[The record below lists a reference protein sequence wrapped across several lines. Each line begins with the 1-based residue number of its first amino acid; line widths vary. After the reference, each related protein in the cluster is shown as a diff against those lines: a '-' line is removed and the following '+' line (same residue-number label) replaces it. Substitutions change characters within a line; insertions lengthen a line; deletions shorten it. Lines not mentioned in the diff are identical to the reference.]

1 MESLET
7 LITGNA
13 LLAAIVLKAI
23 ISAGKH
29 FFDFQ
34 KQNIRLASLLLGIPT
49 AFAFNVMLIP
59 VTSAAVGYVVL
70 GKIFSGLALGAFA
83 MGIHET
89 AQITKTPSN

>member
-1 MESLET
+1 MESLGN

-23 ISAGKH
+23 VSAGKH

-34 KQNIRLASLLLGIPT
+34 KQTVRIGCLLLGIPT
-49 AFAFNVMLIP
+49 AFAFNVCLVP
-59 VTSAAVGYVVL
+59 VDSTSGVL
-70 GKIFSGLALGAFA
+70 LALGTLLSGLALGAFA

-89 AQITKTPSN
+89 TKVTETS